1 MGIELEEQSNLQ
13 SGAEL
18 DVRTGC
24 CFGEAAPTHSSAG
37 LPSSLLSESVE
48 GRRWAAAAAA
58 FRFFRLPP
66 FRLAL
71 VLGAAAAAVSSSF
84 SSTSLFCAG
93 VGLVSSSSS

>member
-37 LPSSLLSESVE
+37 LPSPLFSESVE
-48 GRRWAAAAAA
+48 GRRWAAA

-71 VLGAAAAAVSSSF
+71 VLGVAAAVLSPI
-84 SSTSLFCAG
+84 SSTSLFCAA
-93 VGLVSSSSS
+93 VGLVSSSRSSS